1 MLYDHKIGL
10 IVDKKVTHWVEGACI
25 VFWSVFALW
34 TRYFGKVLRWAFFVL
49 FCAVG
54 VLLDVQLWCTIE
66 EWDCVVRYCCVVC
79 GAYWWHWVVVSLC
92 GTVGSCSVQSSR
104 FCDGQGMDRRQTR
117 RAQTVTAGW
126 TGPVILLKAQTV
138 FLHCVFSTGVVF
150 SLTFHHCGFSMCYCW
165 MNRTG
170 HIAQGSN
177 YLLAVCN
184 RKQNQKNHFVF

>member
-25 VFWSVFALW
+25 VFWGVFALW
-34 TRYFGKVLRWAFFVL
+34 TRYFGKVLQWACFVL

-54 VLLDVQLWCTIE
+54 VLLELWCTIE
-66 EWDCVVRYCCVVC
+66 EWHCVVRYCCVVC

-138 FLHCVFSTGVVF
+138 FLHCVFS
-150 SLTFHHCGFSMCYCW
+150 
-165 MNRTG
+165 
-170 HIAQGSN
+170 N

-184 RKQNQKNHFVF
+184 RKNQI

>member
-1 MLYDHKIGL
+1 MFRAILCSRC
-10 IVDKKVTHWVEGACI
+10 A
-25 VFWSVFALW
+25 
-34 TRYFGKVLRWAFFVL
+34 FGTVVHYWR
-49 FCAVG
+49 
-54 VLLDVQLWCTIE
+54 
-66 EWDCVVRYCCVVC
+66 VRYCCVVC

-184 RKQNQKNHFVF
+184 RKPNQKNHFVFWIEIYQIEFWLISQALLKYPEKLKMLKKGKRRTYI

>member
-1 MLYDHKIGL
+1 M
-10 IVDKKVTHWVEGACI
+10 
-25 VFWSVFALW
+25 
-34 TRYFGKVLRWAFFVL
+34 
-49 FCAVG
+49 
-54 VLLDVQLWCTIE
+54 LLDVQLWCTIE

-104 FCDGQGMDRRQTR
+104 FCDGQGMDSAVCSDGQGMDRRQTR

-138 FLHCVFSTGVVF
+138 FLHCVFS
-150 SLTFHHCGFSMCYCW
+150 
-165 MNRTG
+165 
-170 HIAQGSN
+170 N

-184 RKQNQKNHFVF
+184 RKTKSNLLF